1 MAGHQ
6 FVNTVRSA
14 IDAGVAKVTS
24 IVNMGEEDLIANC
37 ATGEVYAN
45 IAKDVPRAKIAKEV
59 RYASTD
65 EYDTFVK
72 SAVVLEYASIR
83 KYVRVA
89 ESVST
94 CHNKEN
100 ADDSSVFFASNE
112 FISDRCSA
120 ELSKELD
127 HFYPRLVIRVLV

>member
-6 FVNTVRSA
+6 FVNTVTSA
-14 IDAGVAKVTS
+14 IDAGGAKVTS

-45 IAKDVPRAKIAKEV
+45 MAKDVPRAKIAKEV

-72 SAVVLEYASIR
+72 SAVVLEYASII
-83 KYVRVA
+83 KYARVA

-94 CHNKEN
+94 YHNNEN

-120 ELSKELD
+120 ELSKQLD
-127 HFYPRLVIRVLV
+127 YFYPRLVIRVLV